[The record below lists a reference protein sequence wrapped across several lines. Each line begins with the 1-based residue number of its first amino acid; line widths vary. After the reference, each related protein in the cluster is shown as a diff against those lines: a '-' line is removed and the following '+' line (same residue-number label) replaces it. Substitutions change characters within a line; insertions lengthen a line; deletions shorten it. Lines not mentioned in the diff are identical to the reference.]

1 MDGTVKI
8 EYKLSDTIEDSWS
21 GYDKVIAS
29 IHLQRYGKIV
39 LDEYGLPI
47 DNEYL
52 LEELESIITTT

>member
-21 GYDKVIAS
+21 EYDKVIAR
-29 IHLQRYGKIV
+29 IHLQRYGQIV

-47 DNEYL
+47 DNEFL
-52 LEELESIITTT
+52 LEELENILKTK